1 MQGLDFRESE
11 RVRTASKAVAVE
23 KHGYGSI
30 ADVEVYMFNEKQRT
44 HLFRYR
50 FL

>member
-1 MQGLDFRESE
+1 MQRLDFRESE
-11 RVRTASKAVAVE
+11 WVRAASKAVAVE
-23 KHGYGSI
+23 TAGYGSI
-30 ADVEVYMFNEKQRT
+30 ADVEVYMFNEKKRT